1 MRTLILT
8 ALLASSL
15 LSPVSAS
22 NPPSLSPAT
31 SQAAIAVGDILGKW
45 VTSMPEETADE
56 TINDGRMYLTFGRGG
71 DLQLLIEVEGKDTES
86 GMEMTMNITCPLSY
100 TLSDDVVTVSPTDTP
115 PQLKLIKLEIPAEME
130 AALSLAGMTKD
141 SLIEAFEEQVRQQ
154 GTEQWG
160 NEISG
165 ELTIESLTATDLVLI
180 DNSNKTMSF
189 KRVIPD

>member
-1 MRTLILT
+1 MRTLFLT

-31 SQAAIAVGDILGKW
+31 SRSAIAVGDILGKW

-56 TINDGRMYLTFGRGG
+56 TLKDGRMYLTFGRGG
-71 DLQLLIEVEGKDTES
+71 DLQLLIEVEGTDTES
-86 GMEMTMNITCPLSY
+86 GMEMTMNITCALSY

-115 PQLKLIKLEIPAEME
+115 PQMKITKLEIPSEME
-130 AALSLAGMTKD
+130 AALSLAGMSKD
-141 SLIEAFEEQVRQQ
+141 SLVEAFEEQVRQQ

-160 NEISG
+160 NEIAG
-165 ELTIESLTATDLVLI
+165 ELTIESLSATDLVLI

>member
-8 ALLASSL
+8 ALLASCL

-31 SQAAIAVGDILGKW
+31 SQATIAVGDILGKW

-56 TINDGRMYLTFGRGG
+56 TLKDGRMYLTFGRGG
-71 DLQLLIEVEGKDTES
+71 DLQLLIEVEGKDEES

-100 TLSDDVVTVSPTDTP
+100 TLSDEVVTVSPTDTP

-160 NEISG
+160 SEISG
-165 ELTIESLTATDLVLI
+165 ELTIESLTANDLVLI

-189 KRVIPD
+189 KRVIPE

>member
-8 ALLASSL
+8 ALLASCL

-31 SQAAIAVGDILGKW
+31 SQATIAVGDILGKW

-56 TINDGRMYLTFGRGG
+56 TFNDGRMYLTFGRGG
-71 DLQLLIEVEGKDTES
+71 DLQLLIEVEGKDEES

-100 TLSDDVVTVSPTDTP
+100 TLSDEVVTVSPTDTP
-115 PQLKLIKLEIPAEME
+115 PQLKLMKLEIPAEME

-189 KRVIPD
+189 KRVIPE

>member
-31 SQAAIAVGDILGKW
+31 SQGAVAVGDILGKW
-45 VTSMPEETADE
+45 FTSMPEETADE

-100 TLSDDVVTVSPTDTP
+100 TLSGEVVTVSPTDTP
-115 PQLKLIKLEIPAEME
+115 PQLKLMKLEIPAEME

>member
-31 SQAAIAVGDILGKW
+31 SQATVAVGDILGKW